1 MLKQI
6 IAHEAS
12 CDKCKKEFMN
22 SSDFSIF
29 TDIDRLME
37 ELEESEWTNENGE
50 LLCFNCVTNY
60 ENEDSINDLPI
71 EPLKI
76 ETDATGND

>member
-1 MLKQI
+1 MIKQI

-50 LLCFNCVTNY
+50 LLCFGCITNY
-60 ENEDSINDLPI
+60 EIEDEIKDLKVKPYK
-71 EPLKI
+71 PKQ
-76 ETDATGND
+76 DV